1 MDGMILH
8 RIDTCGES
16 LVMKVLKVSVGSQM
30 IVQPI
35 ELIEIMIIPVHVEG
49 LFEEKEISQ
58 GTAIAVVV
66 LIRQCSP
73 PLCHLFGACAQG
85 HCYHRLCDGQIQ
97 IQICTSNDM
106 KSQEVHQLSH
116 HL

>member
-1 MDGMILH
+1 MILH

-16 LVMKVLKVSVGSQM
+16 LVMKVLKASVERQM

-35 ELIEIMIIPVHVEG
+35 ELIEIMIVPVHVEG
-49 LFEEKEISQ
+49 LFEEKETSR
-58 GTAIAVVV
+58 GTVIAEAV
-66 LIRQCSP
+66 LMRQCSL
-73 PLCHLFGACAQG
+73 PLCHLFRACAQG